1 MGLIKAAIG
10 SLSGTL
16 GDTWKEAIHCGAMNN
31 KTLLKIGT
39 KMHADSA
46 RSSNVKGSDNY
57 ISNGSAIMVEE
68 NTCMLTI
75 DNGKITNVVTEPG
88 AYTLDNSSAPSIF
101 AGNIKDSAKEL
112 IKRFTYGG
120 TPSTEQR
127 VVYINLQKIPGIPFG
142 TSTPMPYFDPH
153 YNTSIELRFYGTFEI
168 QIVDAEMA
176 VKFYTEVGSKGVN
189 SGDMTAASVF
199 SNEQYKNEFMQAM
212 MAGLNSLTDQGIM
225 YSRIQSVLGPAGTLT
240 QNVKAATAETWI
252 QRGFTITNIGLGGP
266 VTLSEDSKK
275 LLGARLEADTQ
286 LDMGVQRAMMNKSIA
301 AGIESMGKN
310 EGSGGGMMG
319 VMGMGQMM
327 NMGANLM
334 GSYGTPQAAQPAPG
348 SGAAPAGS
356 WTCACGAVNTG
367 AFCQNC
373 GSKKPEAPEKWVCS
387 CGTENTSKFCVNC
400 GAKKGEAAPER
411 KPGVWKCECGAE
423 NTGKFCA
430 ECGKPK
436 PAAPKKYKCD
446 KCGWTP
452 VDPEHPPKFC
462 PECGDPFN
470 DDDLV

>member
-10 SLSGTL
+10 ALGGTL
-16 GDTWKEAIHCGAMNN
+16 GDTWKEAIHCGAIDN
-31 KTLLKIGT
+31 KTLLKVGS
-39 KMHADSA
+39 KMHEGSS
-46 RSSNVKGSDNY
+46 RSSNTRSSENY

-112 IKRFTYGG
+112 IRRFTYGG
-120 TPSTEQR
+120 TPSAEQR

-142 TSTPMPYFDPH
+142 TATPMPYFDPH
-153 YNTSIELRFYGTFEI
+153 YNTSIDLRFYGTFEI
-168 QIVDAEMA
+168 QILDAEMA
-176 VKFYTEVGSKGVN
+176 VKFYTEVCSKGVN
-189 SGDMTAASVF
+189 SGDVSADSVF
-199 SNEQYKNEFMQAM
+199 GNGQYKNEFLQAM
-212 MAGLNSLTDQGIM
+212 MAGLNALSEQGIM
-225 YSRIQSVLGPAGTLT
+225 YSRIQSSLAALT
-240 QNVKAATAETWI
+240 QNVKEATAETWI
-252 QRGFTITNIGLGGP
+252 PRGFTITNIGLGGP

-286 LDMGVQRAMMNKSIA
+286 LDVNVQRAMMNKSIA
-301 AGIESMGKN
+301 KGIESMGAN

-334 GSYGTPQAAQPAPG
+334 GSYGTPGQGAPQ
-348 SGAAPAGS
+348 
-356 WTCACGAVNTG
+356 GAVDGWRCSCGVTNAG
-367 AFCQNC
+367 AFCSNC
-373 GSKKPEAPEKWVCS
+373 GKPKPEAWTCV
-387 CGTENTSKFCVNC
+387 CGTQNTTNFCVNC
-400 GAKKGEAAPER
+400 GTKKGEAKPAPR
-411 KPGVWKCECGAE
+411 TAGWKCECGAE

-446 KCGWTP
+446 KCGWVP
-452 VDPEHPPKFC
+452 ADPEKPPRFC